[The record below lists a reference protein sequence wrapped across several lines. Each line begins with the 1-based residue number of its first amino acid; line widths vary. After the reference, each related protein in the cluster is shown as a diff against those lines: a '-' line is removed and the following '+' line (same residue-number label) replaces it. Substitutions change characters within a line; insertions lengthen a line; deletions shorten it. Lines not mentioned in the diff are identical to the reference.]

1 MSLDTS
7 TLYLVATMVAAML
20 GAMLLFFGKQENIPA
35 LKWWGTA
42 YLLGAASV
50 ALWTLASD
58 ALGEMLSLALNAVG
72 FVACGM
78 VWNASRVFHG
88 RKPNLPGLVLGAIAW
103 IAAVMTLAPEA
114 SAMRM
119 TIGAGIVA
127 IYAALTATELWS
139 ERRRTLQKRWPA
151 IVVPVLHGFVL
162 MLPIL
167 LGDLLHPH
175 DDKFSGSIWVT
186 VFSIELVL
194 YAVGTVFV
202 IFMLVSERA
211 VTAHKTAA
219 SMDPLTGMF
228 NRRGFAE
235 ASSRVIEREANAGR
249 PVTVLIFDIDH
260 FKSINDRFGHPAGD
274 EILKLF
280 ATVVVNTLRISDLSG
295 RIGGEEFAAL
305 LPCSLEEGVIAAE
318 RVREAFA
325 NSGIVVEDGPVD
337 TTVSIGVAGGP
348 AGTELEVLLAAA
360 DTALY
365 QAKRSGRNRVE
376 AAEELPLSLE
386 NWRRKTA
393 GIARQPQSRPV
404 VAEPGLRMVRGAV
417 TSRLPFASISSWL
430 MNTIRNQNAHAALMS
445 LEAAAASARGGFACM
460 FSTSDEYETALI
472 TERRAQ
478 GRYDRPRS
486 RWPVVMFVG
495 CTLMVAGTVLLLN

>member
-1 MSLDTS
+1 MCVKLGLGGTFMLLDIS
-7 TLYLVATMVAAML
+7 TLYLVATMMAAML
-20 GAMLLFFGKQENIPA
+20 GAMLLFFGRQESIPA

-50 ALWTLASD
+50 ALWTLAGS

-103 IAAVMTLAPEA
+103 VAAVMTLAPAA
-114 SAMRM
+114 SALRM

-127 IYAALTATELWS
+127 IYAALTASELWT
-139 ERRRTLQKRWPA
+139 ERRRTLQQRWPA
-151 IVVPVLHGFVL
+151 VVVPVLHGLVL

-167 LGDLLHPH
+167 LGDFLRPQDAAL
-175 DDKFSGSIWVT
+175 SGSIWMT

-211 VTAHKTAA
+211 VTVHKTAA
-219 SMDPLTGMF
+219 SMDPLTGML
-228 NRRGFAE
+228 NRRGFSE
-235 ASSRVIEREANAGR
+235 ATSRVIEREAIAGR

-280 ATVVVNTLRISDLSG
+280 STIVINSLRISDLSG

-305 LPCSLEEGVIAAE
+305 LPCSLEEGVLAAE

-325 NSGIVVEDGPVD
+325 ASGIVADDAPVD

-365 QAKRSGRNRVE
+365 QAKRGGRNRVE

-386 NWRRKTA
+386 KWRRKTA
-393 GIARQPQSRPV
+393 GLPGQQRPG
-404 VAEPGLRMVRGAV
+404 VA
-417 TSRLPFASISSWL
+417 
-430 MNTIRNQNAHAALMS
+430 S
-445 LEAAAASARGGFACM
+445 LA
-460 FSTSDEYETALI
+460 
-472 TERRAQ
+472 
-478 GRYDRPRS
+478 
-486 RWPVVMFVG
+486 
-495 CTLMVAGTVLLLN
+495 

>member
-1 MSLDTS
+1 
-7 TLYLVATMVAAML
+7 
-20 GAMLLFFGKQENIPA
+20 
-35 LKWWGTA
+35 
-42 YLLGAASV
+42 
-50 ALWTLASD
+50 
-58 ALGEMLSLALNAVG
+58 
-72 FVACGM
+72 
-78 VWNASRVFHG
+78 
-88 RKPNLPGLVLGAIAW
+88 
-103 IAAVMTLAPEA
+103 
-114 SAMRM
+114 MRL

-127 IYAALTATELWS
+127 IYAALTASELWA
-139 ERRRTLQKRWPA
+139 ERRRTLKRRWPA

-167 LGDLLHPH
+167 LGDLLHPA
-175 DDKFSGSIWVT
+175 DGKFAGSIWVT
-186 VFSIELVL
+186 VFAVELVL

-219 SMDPLTGMF
+219 SVDPLTGMF

-235 ASSRVIEREANAGR
+235 ACSRVIEREAHAGR

-280 ATVVVNTLRISDLSG
+280 AIVVINSLRMTDLSG

-305 LPCSLEEGVIAAE
+305 LPCSLEEGVIAAD
-318 RVREAFA
+318 RVRQAFA
-325 NSGIVVEDGPVD
+325 GSGIVVEDGPVD

-365 QAKRSGRNRVE
+365 QAKRTGRNRVE

-393 GIARQPQSRPV
+393 GIARQPQV
-404 VAEPGLRMVRGAV
+404 KAGVA
-417 TSRLPFASISSWL
+417 RLA
-430 MNTIRNQNAHAALMS
+430 
-445 LEAAAASARGGFACM
+445 
-460 FSTSDEYETALI
+460 
-472 TERRAQ
+472 
-478 GRYDRPRS
+478 
-486 RWPVVMFVG
+486 
-495 CTLMVAGTVLLLN
+495 

>member
-1 MSLDTS
+1 MSLDS
-7 TLYLVATMVAAML
+7 ITLYFVATMVAAML
-20 GAMLLFFGKQENIPA
+20 GTMLIFFGSQENNAA
-35 LKWWGTA
+35 LKWWGAA

-50 ALWTLASD
+50 AVWTVASD
-58 ALGEMLSLALNAVG
+58 RLGETWSLALNAVG

-88 RKPNLPGLVLGAIAW
+88 RKLNLPGLVLGALAW
-103 IAAVMTLAPEA
+103 IAAVMSLDPNNA
-114 SAMRM
+114 AMRM
-119 TIGAGIVA
+119 TIGAAIVA
-127 IYAALTATELWS
+127 AYAALTATELWS
-139 ERRRTLQKRWPA
+139 ERRKSLQRRWPA
-151 IVVPVLHGFVL
+151 FLVPVLHGFVL
-162 MLPIL
+162 MLPIV
-167 LGDLLHPH
+167 LGDLLQPA
-175 DDKFSGSIWVT
+175 DEKFGSSIWVM

-202 IFMLVSERA
+202 IFMLVSERT

-219 SMDPLTGMF
+219 SVDPLTGMF

-235 ASSRVIEREANAGR
+235 ACARVIEREAKAGR
-249 PVTVLIFDIDH
+249 PLCVMIFDIDH

-280 ATVVVNTLRISDLSG
+280 ATVVVNSLRLSDLSG

-305 LPCSLEEGVIAAE
+305 LPCPLEEGVIAAE
-318 RVREAFA
+318 RVREAFEA
-325 NSGIVVEDGPVD
+325 SGIVCEEGKVD

-365 QAKRSGRNRVE
+365 QAKRGGRNRVE

-393 GIARQPQSRPV
+393 GLPTAPRPQP
-404 VAEPGLRMVRGAV
+404 V
-417 TSRLPFASISSWL
+417 TA
-430 MNTIRNQNAHAALMS
+430 
-445 LEAAAASARGGFACM
+445 
-460 FSTSDEYETALI
+460 
-472 TERRAQ
+472 
-478 GRYDRPRS
+478 
-486 RWPVVMFVG
+486 
-495 CTLMVAGTVLLLN
+495 

>member
-7 TLYLVATMVAAML
+7 TLYLVATMVAALL
-20 GAMLLFFGKQENIPA
+20 GSMLLFFVNQENIPA

-42 YLLGAASV
+42 YLLGAGSI
-50 ALWTLASD
+50 ALWTLAGPM
-58 ALGEMLSLALNAVG
+58 LGEMLSLALNAVG
-72 FVACGM
+72 FLTCGM
-78 VWNASRVFHG
+78 VWNASRLFHG
-88 RKPNLPGLVLGAIAW
+88 RKPNLPGMVLGALVW
-103 IAAVMTLAPEA
+103 IAAVMTLGADA
-114 SAMRM
+114 SAIRM

-127 IYAALTATELWS
+127 VYAALTATELWY

-151 IVVPVLHGFVL
+151 IAVPVMHGFVL

-175 DDKFSGSIWVT
+175 DGGAFGASIWVT
-186 VFSIELVL
+186 VFAIELFL
-194 YAVGTVFV
+194 YAIGTVFV

-211 VTAHKTAA
+211 VTVHKTAA
-219 SMDPLTGMF
+219 SVDPLTGMF

-235 ASSRVIEREANAGR
+235 ACARVIEREAHAGR
-249 PVTVLIFDIDH
+249 PVTALIFDIDH

-280 ATVVVNTLRISDLSG
+280 SAVVVNNLRISDLSG

-305 LPCSLEEGVIAAE
+305 LPCPLDEGVVVAE
-318 RVREAFA
+318 RVREAFEA
-325 NSGIVVEDGPVD
+325 SGIACEEGPVD

-365 QAKRSGRNRVE
+365 QAKRCGRNRVE

-393 GIARQPQSRPV
+393 G
-404 VAEPGLRMVRGAV
+404 
-417 TSRLPFASISSWL
+417 
-430 MNTIRNQNAHAALMS
+430 
-445 LEAAAASARGGFACM
+445 SARAPQP
-460 FSTSDEYETALI
+460 L
-472 TERRAQ
+472 Q
-478 GRYDRPRS
+478 G
-486 RWPVVMFVG
+486 
-495 CTLMVAGTVLLLN
+495 VARLA

>member
-42 YLLGAASV
+42 YLLGAGSV
-50 ALWTLASD
+50 ALWTLAAST
-58 ALGEMLSLALNAVG
+58 LGEMLSLGLNAVG

-103 IAAVMTLAPEA
+103 IAAAMTLAPEA

-119 TIGAGIVA
+119 TIGASIIA
-127 IYAALTATELWS
+127 IYAALTAAELWS

-151 IVVPVLHGFVL
+151 FAVPVLHGFVL

-175 DDKFSGSIWVT
+175 GDMFSGSIWVT

-202 IFMLVSERA
+202 IFMLVSERT
-211 VTAHKTAA
+211 VSAHRTAA
-219 SMDPLTGMF
+219 ATDPLTGMF

-235 ASSRVIEREANAGR
+235 ATSRVIEREANAGR
-249 PVTVLIFDIDH
+249 PVTALIFDIDH

-280 ATVVVNTLRISDLSG
+280 AGIVVNTLRITDLSG

-318 RVREAFA
+318 RVREAFER
-325 NSGIVVEDGPVD
+325 SGIVDETGPVD

-360 DTALY
+360 DAALY
-365 QAKRSGRNRVE
+365 QAKRGGRNRVE

-386 NWRRKTA
+386 NSRRKTA
-393 GIARQPQSRPV
+393 GIARHPQQQPG
-404 VAEPGLRMVRGAV
+404 VA
-417 TSRLPFASISSWL
+417 RLA
-430 MNTIRNQNAHAALMS
+430 
-445 LEAAAASARGGFACM
+445 
-460 FSTSDEYETALI
+460 
-472 TERRAQ
+472 
-478 GRYDRPRS
+478 
-486 RWPVVMFVG
+486 
-495 CTLMVAGTVLLLN
+495 

>member
-1 MSLDTS
+1 MLLDTS

-20 GAMLLFFGKQENIPA
+20 GTMLLFFGRQENIPA

-42 YLLGAASV
+42 YLLGAASI
-50 ALWTLASD
+50 ALWTFAGN
-58 ALGEMLSLALNAVG
+58 AFGEMFSLAMSALG

-88 RKPNLPGLVLGAIAW
+88 RKPNLPGLFLGAIAW
-103 IAAVMTLAPEA
+103 VAAAMTLSPEA
-114 SAMRM
+114 AAIRL

-127 IYAALTATELWS
+127 VYAALTAAELWS
-139 ERRRTLQKRWPA
+139 ERRRTMQARWPA
-151 IVVPVLHGFVL
+151 IAVPVAHGFAL

-167 LGDLLHPH
+167 LGNLLYP
-175 DDKFSGSIWVT
+175 DGSVFPGNIWVT
-186 VFSIELVL
+186 IFSVELML
-194 YAVGTVFV
+194 YAIGTVFV
-202 IFMLVSERA
+202 IFILVSERT
-211 VTAHKTAA
+211 VTVHKTAA

-235 ASSRVIEREANAGR
+235 ATSRVIEREATAGR

-260 FKSINDRFGHPAGD
+260 FKTINDRFGHPAGD

-280 ATVVVNTLRISDLSG
+280 AAIVINSLRISDLSG

-305 LPCSLEEGVIAAE
+305 LTCSLDEAVVVAE

-325 NSGIVVEDGPVD
+325 NSGIAVEDGPVD

-360 DTALY
+360 DAALY
-365 QAKRSGRNRVE
+365 QAKRGGRNRVE

-393 GIARQPQSRPV
+393 ATARRPQLQPG
-404 VAEPGLRMVRGAV
+404 VAQQA
-417 TSRLPFASISSWL
+417 
-430 MNTIRNQNAHAALMS
+430 
-445 LEAAAASARGGFACM
+445 
-460 FSTSDEYETALI
+460 
-472 TERRAQ
+472 
-478 GRYDRPRS
+478 
-486 RWPVVMFVG
+486 
-495 CTLMVAGTVLLLN
+495 

>member
-1 MSLDTS
+1 MSLDVS

-20 GAMLLFFGKQENIPA
+20 GTMLLFFGRQENIPA

-50 ALWTLASD
+50 ALWTIAGNT
-58 ALGEMLSLALNAVG
+58 LGEMLSLALNAVG

-88 RKPNLPGLVLGAIAW
+88 RKPNLPGLVLGALAW
-103 IAAVMTLAPEA
+103 IATVMTLAPEA

-127 IYAALTATELWS
+127 IYAALTASELWS

-151 IVVPVLHGFVL
+151 VVVPLLHGSVL

-167 LGDLLHPH
+167 LGDLLLPH
-175 DDKFSGSIWVT
+175 NDMPSGSIWVT

-202 IFMLVSERA
+202 IFMLVSERT
-211 VTAHKTAA
+211 VTAHRTAA

-235 ASSRVIEREANAGR
+235 ATSRVIEREANAGR

-280 ATVVVNTLRISDLSG
+280 ATVVVNALRISDLSG

-325 NSGIVVEDGPVD
+325 DSGIEVEEGPVD

-360 DTALY
+360 DAALY

-393 GIARQPQSRPV
+393 GTARPPQPRQGVVRP
-404 VAEPGLRMVRGAV
+404 A
-417 TSRLPFASISSWL
+417 
-430 MNTIRNQNAHAALMS
+430 
-445 LEAAAASARGGFACM
+445 
-460 FSTSDEYETALI
+460 
-472 TERRAQ
+472 
-478 GRYDRPRS
+478 
-486 RWPVVMFVG
+486 
-495 CTLMVAGTVLLLN
+495 

>member
-20 GAMLLFFGKQENIPA
+20 GAMLLFFGRQENIPA

-42 YLLGAASV
+42 YVLGAASV
-50 ALWTLASD
+50 ALWTLASHM
-58 ALGEMLSLALNAVG
+58 LGEMLSLALNAVG

-88 RKPNLPGLVLGAIAW
+88 RKPNLPGLVLGAVVW
-103 IAAVMTLAPEA
+103 IATVMTLGSGS
-114 SAMRM
+114 SALRM

-127 IYAALTATELWS
+127 VYAALTATELWT

-151 IVVPVLHGFVL
+151 VAVPVLHGFVL
-162 MLPIL
+162 LLPIL
-167 LGDLLHPH
+167 LGDLLHH
-175 DDKFSGSIWVT
+175 GDLTAGSIWVT
-186 VFSIELVL
+186 AFSIELVL

-202 IFMLVSERA
+202 IFMLVSERT
-211 VTAHKTAA
+211 VTVHRTAA

-235 ASSRVIEREANAGR
+235 ATSRVIEREANAGR

-280 ATVVVNTLRISDLSG
+280 SAVVVNTLRMTDLSG
-295 RIGGEEFAAL
+295 RVGGEEFAAL
-305 LPCSLEEGVIAAE
+305 LPCSLEEGVLAAE
-318 RVREAFA
+318 RVREAFEA
-325 NSGIVVEDGPVD
+325 SGIVDDSGPVD

-376 AAEELPLSLE
+376 VAEELPLSLE
-386 NWRRKTA
+386 KWRRKTA
-393 GIARQPQSRPV
+393 GLTRPPQT
-404 VAEPGLRMVRGAV
+404 EPGL
-417 TSRLPFASISSWL
+417 ASL
-430 MNTIRNQNAHAALMS
+430 A
-445 LEAAAASARGGFACM
+445 
-460 FSTSDEYETALI
+460 
-472 TERRAQ
+472 
-478 GRYDRPRS
+478 
-486 RWPVVMFVG
+486 
-495 CTLMVAGTVLLLN
+495 

>member
-20 GAMLLFFGKQENIPA
+20 GGMLLLFGRQENIPA

-42 YLLGAASV
+42 YLLGAGSV
-50 ALWTLASD
+50 ALWTLGGPMF
-58 ALGEMLSLALNAVG
+58 GEMFSLALNAVG
-72 FVACGM
+72 FIACGL

-88 RKPNLPGLVLGAIAW
+88 RKPNLAGLPLGALAW
-103 IAAVMTLAPEA
+103 VAAVLSLPPDAAELRMTL
-114 SAMRM
+114 
-119 TIGAGIVA
+119 GAGIVA
-127 IYAALTATELWS
+127 VYAALTATELWS
-139 ERRRTLQKRWPA
+139 DRRRTMQRRWPA
-151 IVVPVLHGFVL
+151 IVVPLMHGFAL

-167 LGDLLHPH
+167 LGDFLHH
-175 DDKFSGSIWVT
+175 ENHAFGTSIWVT
-186 VFSIELVL
+186 VFAVELVL

-202 IFMLVSERA
+202 IFMLVSERT

-235 ASSRVIEREANAGR
+235 ATSRVIEREAKAGR

-280 ATVVVNTLRISDLSG
+280 SAVVVNALRITDLSG

-305 LPCSLEEGVIAAE
+305 LPCSLEEGVLAAE
-318 RVREAFA
+318 RVREAFEA
-325 NSGIVVEDGPVD
+325 SGIVDEVAGPVD

-386 NWRRKTA
+386 NWRRKSA
-393 GIARQPQSRPV
+393 GNARAAPLKPN
-404 VAEPGLRMVRGAV
+404 
-417 TSRLPFASISSWL
+417 ASI
-430 MNTIRNQNAHAALMS
+430 A
-445 LEAAAASARGGFACM
+445 
-460 FSTSDEYETALI
+460 
-472 TERRAQ
+472 
-478 GRYDRPRS
+478 
-486 RWPVVMFVG
+486 
-495 CTLMVAGTVLLLN
+495 